1 MAKFVYPDV
10 ALSELARKLED
21 NGLYDKENAK
31 KILYA
36 GAEIFV
42 KEARS
47 ALVRAGHID
56 TGAMRDNIT
65 YYKRINTK
73 KGCYSVTASIKGKDE

>member
-31 KILYA
+31 KSCTPAPRYL
-36 GAEIFV
+36 
-42 KEARS
+42 
-47 ALVRAGHID
+47 
-56 TGAMRDNIT
+56 
-65 YYKRINTK
+65 
-73 KGCYSVTASIKGKDE
+73 